1 METHTYSFF
10 IKILY
15 RYGNIFITTLMILN
29 LIPLVIYVDKNAYLI
44 IPIFITLLIIYFTNK
59 FYFLLYKTFP
69 FKIISDEEKL
79 TCTDFM
85 FRSKEVSIYYKDI
98 KSISG
103 GIFEGRLS
111 GIMKVCDGR
120 TNICIAFSHRIKNS
134 TKLIAIIL
142 SKVDKKI
149 YDEKIESLQKIS
161 SKLRKK

>member
-10 IKILY
+10 IKFLY
-15 RYGNIFITTLMILN
+15 RYGNIFITTLMLLN
-29 LIPLVIYVDKNAYLI
+29 LVPLVILVDKNTYFI
-44 IPIFITLLIIYFTNK
+44 IPIVITLLIIYFTNK

-69 FKIISDEEKL
+69 FKIISEEEKL

-85 FRSKEVSIYYKDI
+85 FRSKEVVIYYRDI

-134 TKLIAIIL
+134 TKLIATIL

>member
-1 METHTYSFF
+1 
-10 IKILY
+10 
-15 RYGNIFITTLMILN
+15 MILN

-44 IPIFITLLIIYFTNK
+44 IPIVITLLIIYFTNK

>member
-1 METHTYSFF
+1 METYTYSFF

-44 IPIFITLLIIYFTNK
+44 IPIVITLLIIYFTNK

>member
-1 METHTYSFF
+1 M
-10 IKILY
+10 L
-15 RYGNIFITTLMILN
+15 LN
-29 LIPLVIYVDKNAYLI
+29 LVPLVILVDKNTYFI
-44 IPIFITLLIIYFTNK
+44 IPIVITLLIIYFTNK

-69 FKIISDEEKL
+69 FKIISEEEKL

-85 FRSKEVSIYYKDI
+85 FRSKEVVIYYRDI

-134 TKLIAIIL
+134 TKLIATIL

>member
-1 METHTYSFF
+1 MEIYNYSFL
-10 IKILY
+10 IKLLY
-15 RYGNIFITTLMILN
+15 RYGNIFITSLMILN
-29 LIPLVIYVDKNAYLI
+29 LIPLLVYVDKNAYLI
-44 IPIFITLLIIYFTNK
+44 IPIIITLLIIYFTNK

-69 FKIISDEEKL
+69 FTIKADEEKL
-79 TCTDFM
+79 ICTDFM
-85 FRSKEVSIYYKDI
+85 FRKKEVVIYYHNI

-111 GIMKVCDGR
+111 GIMKVCDGK

-134 TKLIAIIL
+134 TKLIATIL

-149 YDEKIESLQKIS
+149 YDEKIDSLQKIS

>member
-29 LIPLVIYVDKNAYLI
+29 LIPLVIYVDKNAYFI
-44 IPIFITLLIIYFTNK
+44 IPIVITLLIIYFTNK

-69 FKIISDEEKL
+69 FKIISDEEKI

-85 FRSKEVSIYYKDI
+85 FRSKEVVIYYKDI

-134 TKLIAIIL
+134 TKLIATIL
-142 SKVDKKI
+142 SKVDKKL